1 MSNLEK
7 ALDKALDNLG
17 KNVIKSVNKEAIK
30 KYTADIDFVKNL
42 YSQGGFIK
50 LVPII
55 KVSLNSDFNV
65 YSYRLENGTMK
76 LYNMNLTDEAL
87 DYIFN
92 NFELELKDGVLS
104 TQEKKEVAEVVE
116 KTEPLY
122 LVVLENDSV
131 IQIKEVNNA
140 TEKILN
146 NEIKKIGIKG
156 NVFKGYK
163 KTLENINLDNETC
176 YYEIPMVHIFNK
188 KIVQSP
194 MFKEVELE
202 YFYHVFLFE
211 NLEEATEYLDDNY
224 YIDNFVNEHT
234 DIDPVNYDLYKI
246 APVDNSIKTKKEY
259 DNFLDTNK
267 AFYIVG
273 SKKDDSLV
281 LITEDETIEVYKRVN
296 NYICRTGFR
305 VNRDFCQLRNKF
317 ENTESN
323 YFFVDI
329 YTEFFIDKHL
339 ELLNK
344 DNIRAIATHENE
356 LHISFKGSNSCCVIS
371 NKYTIKG
378 IDKFYSYYHSQY
390 PEPIRINLEEIES
403 VESKIIGGKN
413 YYSSKYSHDKIKFIG
428 CDIIFDTKFT
438 IGIMKNEIEKLYIK
452 HLDKQITKE
461 IVMQTTTTN
470 TTQEGILYIKDTF
483 NPTQDR
489 LKDLI
494 NTVQRYKHEG
504 KIDDLETDLEKT
516 EFKGLLKSEFSF
528 LDQFEKKDYLYLESL
543 YIEYEVQALKSI
555 VIGSIPTIEEMEE
568 ITAEEVAEVVIEEE
582 TAEEIA
588 EEVAEMVIKEHIS
601 DLTADTSAEVIETH
615 DFNNKYI
622 VKLYT
627 SKDRK
632 KIYSNGVFKIHA
644 YETIGDKQ
652 YAICIGADGTS
663 YKYNLENLGKP
674 KTHKGGKG
682 SISVNLAVASLPTL
696 EDLTK
701 YQDQLKEAI

>member
-42 YSQGGFIK
+42 YSQDGFIK

-452 HLDKQITKE
+452 HIEKQITKE
-461 IVMQTTTTN
+461 IVMQTTTT

-483 NPTQDR
+483 NPTIDR
-489 LKDLI
+489 LKELV
-494 NTVQRYKHEG
+494 NTAQQYRDEER
-504 KIDDLETDLEKT
+504 LETLVNDLVNT
-516 EFKGLLKSEFSF
+516 EFEGLQENQYSF
-528 LDQFEKKDYLYLESL
+528 LAYLTKEDVEYLDSL
-543 YIEYEVQALKSI
+543 YQVFEIEKIKTI
-555 VIGSIPTIEEMEE
+555 VIGGTIEEM
-568 ITAEEVAEVVIEEE
+568 
-582 TAEEIA
+582 EEIA
-588 EEVAEMVIKEHIS
+588 EEVAEIVIKEETS
-601 DLTADTSAEVIETH
+601 DIEAHTSAEVIETH